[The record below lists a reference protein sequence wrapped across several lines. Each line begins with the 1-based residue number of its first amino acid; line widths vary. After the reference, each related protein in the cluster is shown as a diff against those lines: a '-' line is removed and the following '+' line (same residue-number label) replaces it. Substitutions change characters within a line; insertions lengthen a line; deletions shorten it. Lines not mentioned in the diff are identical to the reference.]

1 MTKPKWTLKWMFV
14 SVLII
19 KVIAISANENTHY
32 LPPLECYDPYG
43 RPQVR
48 QIELFLACAIVRIL
62 LLLTSRLVTFSYFI
76 SDLLF
81 SSNFELRII
90 YL

>member
-1 MTKPKWTLKWMFV
+1 MYKTHYPVCRNWYRKIKRIKNNEKMTKPKWTLKWMFV

-19 KVIAISANENTHY
+19 KIIAISANDNTHY

-48 QIELFLACAIVRIL
+48 TLIKLRKF
-62 LLLTSRLVTFSYFI
+62 TFTRS
-76 SDLLF
+76 
-81 SSNFELRII
+81 
-90 YL
+90 

>member
-1 MTKPKWTLKWMFV
+1 MNQHRFADFGIQGKSSESSKVLYRKMTKPKWTLKWMFV
-14 SVLII
+14 ISVLIV

-48 QIELFLACAIVRIL
+48 
-62 LLLTSRLVTFSYFI
+62 TMFI
-76 SDLLF
+76 
-81 SSNFELRII
+81 N
-90 YL
+90 